1 MAQNGIFEMLNSPVA
16 QGLLAG
22 GLGAMASRG
31 STMQALGRGGLLGL
45 SAMGQAQ
52 ASQENRVMQ
61 QAKMQL
67 EQQKAQR
74 EQQAFE
80 QQQNMLG
87 SIFGNGRGGSVGAGG
102 SQQAVPGGLGDAT
115 VDQIAALKALGGQ
128 DLTDLWKLSQTG
140 VSMDP
145 GKYYQRNGQLQH
157 MPTMDNGMTFNPQ
170 TGQAMAVPGYI
181 GAQAALKGA
190 EAQAQEAAKYPYT
203 VGADREKQQTQASLD
218 MMQVTGPDG
227 NVYYLPRA
235 QVVGQAGGGVGGG
248 QGGQPFMANRNPST
262 VQAEQELNKNWVSG
276 TFQPTIDAANAAR
289 GTLASIQAVRGLDL
303 QTGWGTEA
311 MAKGANFLVGLGIGG
326 EEAQKLASNAQAFQ
340 SVSMDRLLKT
350 LQAQAGPQ
358 TEGDAQRAAQTWV
371 SLQNTPQANEFIL
384 DFAQAQAEMQA
395 RKAEFYQKALP
406 IARRTGDLT
415 EIDRRWQQVQGSI
428 MAHPLMRKW
437 QPKEGQ

>member
-1 MAQNGIFEMLNSPVA
+1 M
-16 QGLLAG
+16 
-22 GLGAMASRG
+22 
-31 STMQALGRGGLLGL
+31 
-45 SAMGQAQ
+45 
-52 ASQENRVMQ
+52 
-61 QAKMQL
+61 
-67 EQQKAQR
+67 
-74 EQQAFE
+74 
-80 QQQNMLG
+80 
-87 SIFGNGRGGSVGAGG
+87 
-102 SQQAVPGGLGDAT
+102 
-115 VDQIAALKALGGQ
+115 
-128 DLTDLWKLSQTG
+128 
-140 VSMDP
+140 
-145 GKYYQRNGQLQH
+145 
-157 MPTMDNGMTFNPQ
+157 
-170 TGQAMAVPGYI
+170 
-181 GAQAALKGA
+181 
-190 EAQAQEAAKYPYT
+190 
-203 VGADREKQQTQASLD
+203 
-218 MMQVTGPDG
+218 
-227 NVYYLPRA
+227 
-235 QVVGQAGGGVGGG
+235 
-248 QGGQPFMANRNPST
+248 
-262 VQAEQELNKNWVSG
+262 QAEQELNKNWVSG

-340 SVSMDRLLKT
+340 SVSMDRLLKM
-350 LQAQAGPQ
+350 LQSQSGPQ

>member
-1 MAQNGIFEMLNSPVA
+1 MAGIFEMLNSPVA

-45 SAMGQAQ
+45 SAMGQTQ
-52 ASQENRVMQ
+52 ANQENRLMQ
-61 QAKMQL
+61 QAKIQL

-87 SIFGNGRGGSVGAGG
+87 SIFAGGQGGQSGAGG
-102 SQQAVPGGLGDAT
+102 GIGGST
-115 VDQIAALKALGGQ
+115 IDQISALKAYGGP
-128 DLTDLWKLSQTG
+128 DLTEQWKLGQTG
-140 VSMDP
+140 VARDA
-145 GKYYQRNGQLQH
+145 GKYYMQGGQMVH

-170 TGQAMAVPGYI
+170 TGQAQAVPGYI
-181 GAQAALKGA
+181 GAQSALKGA
-190 EAQAQEAAKYPYT
+190 ETQAQEKARYPYT
-203 VGADREKQQTQASLD
+203 VGADREKQQTQAGLD

-227 NVYYLPRA
+227 NVYYLSRA
-235 QVVGQAGGGVGGG
+235 QVAGQAGGVAGGG

-276 TFQPTIDAANAAR
+276 TFQPTIEAANAAR

-326 EEAQKLASNAQAFQ
+326 EEAQKLASNAQVFQ
-340 SVSMDRLLKT
+340 SVAMDRLLKT
-350 LQAQAGPQ
+350 LQAQVGPQ

-384 DFAQAQAEMQA
+384 DFAQAQAEMQS

-415 EIDRRWQQVQGSI
+415 EVDRRWQQVAGSV
-428 MAHPLMRKW
+428 MSHPVMQKW
-437 QPKEGQ
+437 QKQEGQ

>member
-1 MAQNGIFEMLNSPVA
+1 MAGIFEMLNSPVA

-52 ASQENRVMQ
+52 ASQENRLMQ

-87 SIFGNGRGGSVGAGG
+87 SIFGNGLGGSAGAGG
-102 SQQAVPGGLGDAT
+102 SQQPAGAGGLGSAT
-115 VDQIAALKALGGQ
+115 VDQIAAIKALGGQ

-190 EAQAQEAAKYPYT
+190 QAQAQEAAKYPYT

-235 QVVGQAGGGVGGG
+235 QVVGQAGGGAGGN

-276 TFQPTIDAANAAR
+276 TFQPTIEAANAAR

>member
-1 MAQNGIFEMLNSPVA
+1 MAGIFEMLNSPVA
-16 QGLLAG
+16 QGILAG

-31 STMQALGRGGLLGL
+31 SRMQALGRGGLLGL

-52 ASQENRVMQ
+52 ASQENRLMQ
-61 QAKMQL
+61 QAKIQL

-87 SIFGNGRGGSVGAGG
+87 SIFGNGLGGSAGAGDSQQPAGAGG
-102 SQQAVPGGLGDAT
+102 LGSAT

-157 MPTMDNGMTFNPQ
+157 MPTMDPGMTFNPQ

-181 GAQAALKGA
+181 PAQAALKGA

-203 VGADREKQQTQASLD
+203 VGADRERQHTQASLD
-218 MMQVTGPDG
+218 AMQVTGPDG
-227 NVYYLPRA
+227 STYFVPRS
-235 QVVGQAGGGVGGG
+235 QVVGGGSGQPG
-248 QGGQPFMANRNPST
+248 QGGQPFMANRSPVS
-262 VQAEQELNKNWVSG
+262 VHADQELNKNWITG
-276 TFQPTIDAANAAR
+276 TYQPMIESANGAR

-303 QTGWGTEA
+303 QTGWGTET
-311 MAKGANFLVGLGIGG
+311 MAKAANFLVGLGVGG
-326 EEAQKLASNAQAFQ
+326 EEAQKLASNAQMFQ
-340 SVSMDRLLKT
+340 SVAMDRLLKT
-350 LQAQAGPQ
+350 LQSQVGPQ
-358 TEGDAQRAAQTWV
+358 TEGDAQRAGQTWV

-384 DFAQAQAEMQA
+384 DFAEAQARMQV

-406 IARRTGDLT
+406 IARQTGDLT
-415 EIDRRWQQVQGSI
+415 EIDRRWQEVAGSI
-428 MAHPLMRKW
+428 WNDPALQKW
-437 QPKEGQ
+437 SKQQEQ